1 MTNGEQWLQNRER
14 DSRKKV
20 EGLLFQVH
28 FIPWIILGYD
38 SVPPV
43 TNICTQFTRSVIL
56 NGGQNITIESN
67 LVRVPWIW
75 IWLSDLLLCFLRY
88 NLYIVHAR
96 QLCLKWSTW
105 WGSEKGL
112 FIFSMCLLVFIYMFW
127 TQTTFLKSLFS

>member
-1 MTNGEQWLQNRER
+1 MVKRMTNGEQWLQNRER

-67 LVRVPWIW
+67 LVRVP
-75 IWLSDLLLCFLRY
+75 
-88 NLYIVHAR
+88 
-96 QLCLKWSTW
+96 
-105 WGSEKGL
+105 
-112 FIFSMCLLVFIYMFW
+112 
-127 TQTTFLKSLFS
+127 